1 MDQETKKPAGGQMIR
16 ERPFQ
21 ALTPNVQGN
30 GRLRRPQIEGFVALA
45 NHFSTDGAERE
56 VAEILPVGCGKSGLI
71 TIAPFAIGAKRV
83 LVIAPNLNIAGQLV
97 RDFDPASTAN
107 FYSKAGVLPGPDY
120 PEPADARGKQT
131 NQSDLDAADVVIT
144 NIHQLEGGEANRHL
158 GGLPADFFDLIL
170 FDEGHHNVA
179 ATWDD
184 LRQRFPAAKVVSFS
198 ATPLRADG
206 QRMRG
211 RIVYQ
216 YAVADA
222 INDGYV
228 KRIKAIVLNPATL
241 KYVRHKDG
249 HEVEV
254 GIDEI
259 RRLGED
265 DPKFR
270 RGIVMSDESLATIVS
285 AAIGELERIRAA
297 TGDKRHKIIASA
309 LEYEHCAQ
317 VTRAFRERGLRAEF
331 VHANEGGKK
340 NTAILAKLDRD
351 ELDAIV
357 QVRMLGEGFDHPWL
371 SVAAVCSVFSNLSPF
386 VQFVGRIMRVIPGEA
401 AHSVANRGTVIYHA
415 GSNIARRW
423 SDFRDFSDPDQ
434 QFFDELLPE
443 EGRNISPDGEP
454 VIVEPAAGGSRM
466 IDVPV
471 IAAQGDVYLEEQFLV
486 EDPELE
492 KALAVI
498 AKRALSGE
506 DVDAALVLRK
516 VPVTKQR
523 ARQASRT
530 ELSDRTTARAAV
542 EIRKRNL
549 NPMGHELDTKH
560 LGKSNLV
567 VVASAISVACN
578 EHTGHRVGE
587 RHEFTQAELDTLR
600 IKFDEIVD
608 AAVAKVF
615 VG

>member
-1 MDQETKKPAGGQMIR
+1 MRDYFAAP
-16 ERPFQ
+16 
-21 ALTPNVQGN
+21 
-30 GRLRRPQIEGFVALA
+30 
-45 NHFSTDGAERE
+45 GAERE
-56 VAEILPVGCGKSGLI
+56 IAEILPVGCGKSGLI
-71 TIAPFAIGAKRV
+71 TIAPFAMGATRV
-83 LVIAPNLNIAGQLV
+83 LVIAPNLNIAAQLA
-97 RDFDPASTAN
+97 RDFDPASTGN
-107 FYSKAGVLPGPDY
+107 FYLKAAVLPGPDF
-120 PEPADARGKQT
+120 PEPADARGQQT
-131 NQSDLDAADVVIT
+131 NRADIDAADVVIT
-144 NIHQLEGGEANRHL
+144 NIQQLEGGEANRHL

-170 FDEGHHNVA
+170 LDEGHHNVA

-184 LRQRFPAAKVVSFS
+184 LRQRFPDANVVSFS

-249 HEVEV
+249 KEVEV
-254 GIDEI
+254 GIDDI

-270 RGIVMSDESLATIVS
+270 RGIVMSEESLATIVD
-285 AAIGELERIRAA
+285 AAIGELDRIRRA

-331 VHANEGGKK
+331 VHANEGGKR
-340 NTAILAKLDRD
+340 NAEILAKLDRD

-386 VQFVGRIMRVIPGEA
+386 VQFVGRIMRVIPGQPR
-401 AHSVANRGTVIYHA
+401 HSVANRGTVIYHA

-423 SDFRDFSDPDQ
+423 SDFRDFSAPDQ
-434 QFFDELLPE
+434 QYFDELLPE
-443 EGRNISPDGEP
+443 EAREIDPDGAPVTIEP
-454 VIVEPAAGGSRM
+454 GSGGGDARM
-466 IDVPV
+466 VDVPL
-471 IAAQGDVYLEEQFLV
+471 IAAQGEVHLEEQFLV

-506 DVDAALVLRK
+506 DVDAALVLRR

-523 ARQASRT
+523 ARRASRT

-549 NPMGHELDTKH
+549 NPMGHELDTKR

-567 VVASAISVACN
+567 VVASAISIACN
-578 EHTGHRVGE
+578 EYTGHSVKE
-587 RHEFTQAELDTLR
+587 RHEFSQDELNT
-600 IKFDEIVD
+600 IHENFEEIVA
-608 AAVAKVF
+608 AAVAGVI
-615 VG
+615 GG

>member
-1 MDQETKKPAGGQMIR
+1 MSEL
-16 ERPFQ
+16 PFQ
-21 ALTPNVQGN
+21 RLSPSVVGN
-30 GRLRRPQIEGFVALA
+30 ARLRRPQIEGYVAIRDYFA
-45 NHFSTDGAERE
+45 ASGAERE

-71 TIAPFAIGAKRV
+71 TIAPFALGARRV
-83 LVIAPNLNIAGQLV
+83 LVIAPNLSIAGQLV
-97 RDFDPASTAN
+97 KDFDPASASN
-107 FYSKAGVLPGPDY
+107 FYLKTAVLAGPDF

-131 NQSDLDAADVVIT
+131 NRSDLDVADVVIT
-144 NIHQLEGGEANRHL
+144 NIQQLEGGEANRHL
-158 GGLPADFFDLIL
+158 GGLPPDFFDVIL

-184 LRQRFPAAKVVSFS
+184 LRKRFPEANVVSFS

-211 RIVYQ
+211 RIIYQ

-249 HEVEV
+249 QEVEV
-254 GIDEI
+254 KIDEI
-259 RRLGED
+259 RRLGEA

-270 RGIVMSDESLATIVS
+270 RGIVMSEESLATIVD
-285 AAIGELERIRAA
+285 AAIGELQRIRTA

-340 NTAILAKLDRD
+340 NAEMLAKLDRD
-351 ELDAIV
+351 ELDVIV

-386 VQFVGRIMRVIPGEA
+386 VQFVGRIMRVIPGEPKHA
-401 AHSVANRGTVIYHA
+401 VANRGTVIYHA

-423 SDFRDFSDPDQ
+423 SDFRDFSAPDQ
-434 QFFDELLPE
+434 QYFDELLPE
-443 EGRNISPDGEP
+443 EGRDIDPSGAP
-454 VIVEPAAGGSRM
+454 VTIVPGGSGADARM
-466 IDVPV
+466 VDVPV
-471 IAAQGDVYLEEQFLV
+471 IAEQGEVHLEEQFLV

-542 EIRKRNL
+542 EIRRRNL

-567 VVASAISVACN
+567 VVAAAISVACN
-578 EHTGHRVGE
+578 EYTGRGVKE
-587 RHEFTQAELDTLR
+587 RHEFTQDELSTIQDH
-600 IKFDEIVD
+600 FEEIV
-608 AAVAKVF
+608 ATAVAKVF